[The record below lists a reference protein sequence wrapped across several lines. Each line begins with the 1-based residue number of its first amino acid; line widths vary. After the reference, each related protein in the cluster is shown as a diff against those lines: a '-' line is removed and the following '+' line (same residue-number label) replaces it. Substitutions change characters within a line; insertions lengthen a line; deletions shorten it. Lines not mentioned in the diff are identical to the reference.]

1 MPSTLT
7 KPGTPPSQM
16 LPKDLQGVQL
26 HPPSSQL
33 THVAALARE
42 MEHEHHELAFD
53 TARVQEVTVGALDW
67 MLWAEVW
74 LSQLLDEHGGNP
86 PSPTELA
93 CVLHLYCTRLL
104 QGANRHRLKVALSV
118 KQLLLMAQ

>member
-1 MPSTLT
+1 
-7 KPGTPPSQM
+7 M

-33 THVAALARE
+33 IHVAALARE

-67 MLWAEVW
+67 MLWAEVAITAPRRARRESPEPHRARMCSTSI
-74 LSQLLDEHGGNP
+74 LHPPPAGCQP
-86 PSPTELA
+86 PSP
-93 CVLHLYCTRLL
+93 
-104 QGANRHRLKVALSV
+104 QGSAVGEAAAVDGSV
-118 KQLLLMAQ
+118 GGAAQ